1 MLTFHSSRRR
11 CQDGLSL
18 IELMVGMAIG
28 AFIIVGV
35 MYLFTADIQ
44 GNRKLIA
51 TTRVEQDLRN
61 ITDLITRD
69 VRRAGYWGNSV
80 LGTVAIGATAATTS
94 NPYAAMT
101 AASSATSGSVSYSFS
116 RDAVENNTL
125 DANEQ
130 FGYQLNT
137 TTGVLQMQTASGTV
151 QSLNDP
157 NFVKITA
164 FSVTDS
170 SPPVLSLGYRCPTVC
185 LAGTPNCPQMF
196 IRRYDLVLTATS
208 ALDSTVV
215 RTMNTTI
222 RARNDQTTRAC
233 S

>member
-94 NPYAAMT
+94 NPYLI
-101 AASSATSGSVSYSFS
+101 SNVPQPRPES
-116 RDAVENNTL
+116 R
-125 DANEQ
+125 
-130 FGYQLNT
+130 
-137 TTGVLQMQTASGTV
+137 
-151 QSLNDP
+151 
-157 NFVKITA
+157 
-164 FSVTDS
+164 
-170 SPPVLSLGYRCPTVC
+170 
-185 LAGTPNCPQMF
+185 
-196 IRRYDLVLTATS
+196 
-208 ALDSTVV
+208 
-215 RTMNTTI
+215 
-222 RARNDQTTRAC
+222 
-233 S
+233 

>member
-1 MLTFHSSRRR
+1 MLTLHTSSRRR
-11 CQDGLSL
+11 QRGLSL
-18 IELMVGMAIG
+18 VELMVGMTIG
-28 AFIIVGV
+28 AFIMVGV

-69 VRRAGYWGNSV
+69 VRRAGYWGNAV
-80 LGTVAIGATAATTS
+80 LGTVAIGATAATTQ
-94 NPYAAMT
+94 NPYAAMA
-101 AASSATSGSVSYSFS
+101 AASSATSGTVSYSFS
-116 RDAVENNTL
+116 RDSVENNTL

-137 TTGVLQMQTASGTV
+137 QTGVLQMQTASGTV
-151 QSLNDP
+151 QNLNDP

-164 FSVTDS
+164 FSVLDS
-170 SPPVLSLGYRCPTVC
+170 SPPALSLGYRCPTVC
-185 LAGTPNCPQMF
+185 QAGTPNCPQMF
-196 IRRYDLVLTATS
+196 IRRYDLVLTAQS
-208 ALDSTVV
+208 ALDSTIV
-215 RTMNTTI
+215 RTMSTSI
-222 RARNDQTTRAC
+222 RARNDQTIGAC